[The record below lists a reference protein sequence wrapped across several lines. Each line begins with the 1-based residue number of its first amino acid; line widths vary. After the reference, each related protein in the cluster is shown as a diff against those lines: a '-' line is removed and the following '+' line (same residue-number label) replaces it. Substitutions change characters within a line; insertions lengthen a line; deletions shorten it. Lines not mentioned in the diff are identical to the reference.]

1 MSKRVY
7 AWELSDSDSEGDSE
21 CNVNPKQTYT
31 KVTEKDSNIL
41 HVPEIAKTSVNHGT
55 LSNAIVV
62 LEDDEEDAKDLLKP
76 PNRTEPSTP
85 SPGKKRRTR
94 EEVDADRAKAE
105 ERKAERERA
114 KQEREKKKEEKRLE
128 QQERK
133 EAAERLKSY
142 RPENYVKCLTV
153 RIHPVLLQDG
163 NSDVLTETLA
173 ELEWKSCIEPHSLTH
188 SITWTRPLPQENSE
202 DGEVEDEQVLM
213 VISLYEFMDVVT
225 SVKQI
230 LQGNSSR
237 HKESSSLLTALT
249 DHLKTHTGSVVTML
263 VMGSSQHRKRGSW
276 YHSHGDLRSQLGMED
291 VDIEEVL
298 VYLQLYKSVCVHFLY
313 NWKEVADQV
322 CSYTKALSK
331 RPFKAMSECTELGFC
346 VDGSWAAGARV
357 ERDGKGLAAVWSR
370 QLQQLN
376 RVSPAVATA
385 VTSAYPSPQLLLQAY
400 EKLDSEKERRGLLAD
415 LTVKGMVKER
425 RVGPEFSARIYRI
438 LTTENPQLVL
448 D

>member
-7 AWELSDSDSEGDSE
+7 AWELSDSESDSE
-21 CNVNPKQTYT
+21 CNINPKQTYT
-31 KVTEKDSNIL
+31 NVTEKDSNIL
-41 HVPEIAKTSVNHGT
+41 RVPEITKTGVDHGT
-55 LSNAIVV
+55 LSNAVVV
-62 LEDDEEDAKDLLKP
+62 LDEDEGDAKDVLKP
-76 PNRTEPSTP
+76 PNQTEPSTP
-85 SPGKKRRTR
+85 SPGKKRRNR

-105 ERKAERERA
+105 ERRAEREIA

-128 QQERK
+128 QQKRK

-163 NSDVLTETLA
+163 RSDVLTETLS

-188 SITWTRPLPQENSE
+188 SITWTRSLPQENSE
-202 DGEVEDEQVLM
+202 DGEVEEEQVLM

-237 HKESSSLLTALT
+237 HEESSLLTALS
-249 DHLKTHTGSVVTML
+249 DHLKTHTSSVVTML
-263 VMGSSQHRKRGSW
+263 VMGSQHRKWGSW
-276 YHSHGDLRSQLGMED
+276 YHSHGDLRSQLGMDD
-291 VDIEEVL
+291 VEIEEVL

-346 VDGSWAAGARV
+346 VDGAWAAGARV

-376 RVSPAVATA
+376 RVSPAVAVA

-400 EKLDSEKERRGLLAD
+400 EKLDLEKERRGLLAD

-425 RVGPEFSARIYRI
+425 RVGPEFSSRIYRI
-438 LTTENPQLVL
+438 LTTENSQLVL